1 MGRHALQGRIAARLG
16 PLLGD
21 KGTLP
26 GQASRAA
33 GWTLA
38 NTMGTRAVTFGI
50 NVMLARMLGPHA
62 FGAFAVALVALTA
75 AQTFNELGVSLAI
88 VRWDGDPAAIVP
100 TVATI
105 SVAVSTL
112 TCAACVLAA
121 GPYATAMGAPGA
133 ADVVRVLAIAIAI
146 DGFANTPSGLLQR
159 RFQQARMVIALQAGV
174 WCGLPVTVGLAWSGF
189 GAMSLAIGQVCGALV
204 VVIAL
209 AVFVPE
215 SLRFGFD
222 RTRVGPL
229 LRFGLPLAGANLLA
243 FAVLSVDQLIVG
255 HLLGPVALGLYVLA
269 LNIAGWPL
277 TMLTRPVRS
286 VTPAVF
292 ARLRRD
298 PPALRATFLTAAAAL
313 AALALPVC
321 LAIAG
326 SAGPLIRVVYGRQW
340 APAAAALG
348 ALALLTAARILF
360 ELAYDYLVVLG
371 RARFVFLLQLAW
383 LLALIPAL
391 AAGTWAGGIRGA
403 ALAEA
408 TVAIAAV
415 LPGYLTGLGRSGIR
429 LRELGRRL
437 LVPAGA
443 AALAGLSAAAAARLI
458 VSNAT
463 ALALTCALTLAIVVS
478 LSYRIRAQ
486 LTLLRAAPRTAGGV
500 AAGSAEPAGVA
511 AGNGVPGGGGPVG
524 AEPGDAEPGDAE
536 PLDVAAGSGG
546 PVGGLAQAGGRP

>member
-1 MGRHALQGRIAARLG
+1 
-16 PLLGD
+16 
-21 KGTLP
+21 
-26 GQASRAA
+26 
-33 GWTLA
+33 
-38 NTMGTRAVTFGI
+38 
-50 NVMLARMLGPHA
+50 
-62 FGAFAVALVALTA
+62 
-75 AQTFNELGVSLAI
+75 
-88 VRWDGDPAAIVP
+88 
-100 TVATI
+100 
-105 SVAVSTL
+105 
-112 TCAACVLAA
+112 
-121 GPYATAMGAPGA
+121 
-133 ADVVRVLAIAIAI
+133 
-146 DGFANTPSGLLQR
+146 
-159 RFQQARMVIALQAGV
+159 
-174 WCGLPVTVGLAWSGF
+174 
-189 GAMSLAIGQVCGALV
+189 
-204 VVIAL
+204 
-209 AVFVPE
+209 
-215 SLRFGFD
+215 
-222 RTRVGPL
+222 
-229 LRFGLPLAGANLLA
+229 
-243 FAVLSVDQLIVG
+243 
-255 HLLGPVALGLYVLA
+255 
-269 LNIAGWPL
+269 
-277 TMLTRPVRS
+277 
-286 VTPAVF
+286 VF